1 MQWKYINIEFQKV
14 RIHFGGGASPG
25 FAMGCSDDFSALES
39 ACNCTDVLL
48 SESLSVSSGTIKKYP
63 GMKTIK

>member
-1 MQWKYINIEFQKV
+1 MK
-14 RIHFGGGASPG
+14 IHFAGGASPG
-25 FAMGCSDDFSALES
+25 FAMGCSDDFPAYES

-48 SESLSVSSGTIKKYP
+48 SESLSVLSGTIKKYP